1 MIRILISILLLMLSL
16 APAGAAG
23 LALRAAA
30 DKQQI
35 TIGDRLVLT
44 LTCTVPAG
52 GRISEPAKTPE
63 LGPWT
68 VKDIRTEHPDSTTTR
83 IIYTL
88 TTFTTGQV
96 TIPPIAVTYTDAAA
110 AENRTLS
117 EPLSITVASV
127 LPAAGAMDDI
137 RDIKPPLPL
146 PVPPWVYLTWGA
158 AIAAACAGFWIWY
171 RRYRQRQDAGL
182 PVPAVPAVPPYQAAM
197 DALARLRASGLI
209 ADGKIKEFYIALS
222 DIIRDYLAAVY
233 GIELRDK
240 TSAEL
245 YAALKGREP
254 DRMVLGTVKDFFDG
268 CDLVKFAK
276 YRPEAAVCDRDWDA
290 ARKIVEG

>member
-1 MIRILISILLLMLSL
+1 LNQHLGWRSVFWVNVPVGLLAVALLWRSYRDPPRQEARRFDLAGPALGALSMTAVL
-16 APAGAAG
+16 
-23 LALRAAA
+23 LAL
-30 DKQQI
+30 
-35 TIGDRLVLT
+35 
-44 LTCTVPAG
+44 
-52 GRISEPAKTPE
+52 EPQA
-63 LGPWT
+63 
-68 VKDIRTEHPDSTTTR
+68 
-83 IIYTL
+83 
-88 TTFTTGQV
+88 
-96 TIPPIAVTYTDAAA
+96 
-110 AENRTLS
+110 
-117 EPLSITVASV
+117 
-127 LPAAGAMDDI
+127 
-137 RDIKPPLPL
+137 
-146 PVPPWVYLTWGA
+146 
-158 AIAAACAGFWIWY
+158 
-171 RRYRQRQDAGL
+171 L